1 MPLDPSTQQ
10 HLDDVRTH
18 ATALA
23 EALRDASDAGV
34 PHGLIL
40 PQLVQVFRTAFG
52 EMPPNLMQQLG
63 GLVQ

>member
-1 MPLDPSTQQ
+1 MALDAETQRR
-10 HLDDVRTH
+10 LGDVKVH

-40 PQLVQVFRTAFG
+40 PQLVQVFRQAFG

-63 GLVQ
+63 GLVE

>member
-1 MPLDPSTQQ
+1 MALDADTQRR
-10 HLDDVRTH
+10 LDDVRLH

-40 PQLVQVFRTAFG
+40 PQLVAVFRQTFG

-63 GLVQ
+63 GLAQ